1 MGKVNLKIKY
11 CLENKDYEYNIKGI
25 YYNNIL
31 KYYDNSKMIL
41 DYEHNILTRITNN
54 EEISFNFLTKTCIIT
69 DNKTNRKINFDIEV
83 LDLKNYDNY
92 FLVIYK
98 IDNNLYKIEIT
109 KESL

>member
-25 YYNNIL
+25 YNNNIL

-41 DYEHNILTRITNN
+41 DYKNNILTRITNN
-54 EEISFNFLTKTCIIT
+54 EDICFNYLTKTCIIT
-69 DNKTNRKINFDIEV
+69 DIKTKRKISFSIEV
-83 LDLKNYDNY
+83 LDLKNYNDY